1 MDKQHL
7 KTARSR
13 ISMRAGRNDWFR
25 ITSRLQAK
33 DEPGGGTY
41 AEVYIYDEIG
51 YFGITAQDFVNELNN
66 ITDPRIDLHLNT
78 PGGEIFDG
86 LAIYNALKNHQA
98 NVTVY
103 VDALAASA
111 GSFIAM
117 AGDQIIMQKTA
128 TMMIHDGHGLAI
140 GNAADMR
147 ELADLLDKSSDNIA
161 SIYADRAGGSVEDW
175 RTAMKAET
183 WYSADEAVAAGL
195 ADKINGADTGS
206 KTDNSWDLSIYAY
219 AGRDKAPTP
228 VVQDE
233 PAVDLEEFRKSLKEA
248 FA

>member
-1 MDKQHL
+1 MHNKLRTTRPIVNLRQGRTDWYKIKN
-7 KTARSR
+7 KTAN
-13 ISMRAGRNDWFR
+13 A
-25 ITSRLQAK
+25 
-33 DEPGGGTY
+33 

-51 YFGITAQDFVNELNN
+51 YFGITAQDLVNDLNTITSEN
-66 ITDPRIDLHLNT
+66 IELHLNT

-86 LAIYNALKNHQA
+86 IAIYNALKNHNA
-98 NVTVY
+98 SVTVY

-117 AGDQIIMQKTA
+117 AGDEIIMQRTA
-128 TMMIHDGHGLAI
+128 QMMIHDGHGLAI

-161 SIYADRAGGSVEDW
+161 SIYAERAGGSVEEW

-183 WYSADEAVAAGL
+183 WYSAEEAVEAGL
-195 ADKINGADTGS
+195 ADKINGEGS
-206 KTDNSWDLSIYAY
+206 KQDNSWDLSIYNY
-219 AGRDKAPTP
+219 AGRDKAPAP
-228 VVQDE
+228 VVQEKPLMD
-233 PAVDLEEFRKSLKEA
+233 PGEFRRLLEGT

>member
-1 MDKQHL
+1 
-7 KTARSR
+7 
-13 ISMRAGRNDWFR
+13 MRAGRNDWYR
-25 ITSRLQAK
+25 IQNKSANT
-33 DEPGGGTY
+33 

-51 YFGITAQDFVNELNN
+51 YFGITAQDFVNDLNT
-66 ITDPRIDLHLNT
+66 ITSDSIDLHLNT

-86 LAIYNALKNHQA
+86 IAIYNALKNHDA

-117 AGDQIIMQKTA
+117 AGDEIIMQRTA
-128 TMMIHDGHGLAI
+128 QMMIHDGHGLAI

-161 SIYADRAGGSVEDW
+161 SIYAEKAGGSVEDW

-183 WYSADEAVAAGL
+183 WYSAEEAVAAGL
-195 ADKINGADTGS
+195 ADKINGQDTEDS
-206 KTDNSWDLSIYAY
+206 KTNNSWDLSIYNY
-219 AGRDKAPTP
+219 AGRDKAPAP
-228 VVQDE
+228 VVQEKPLMD
-233 PAVDLEEFRKSLKEA
+233 PDEFRRLLEGT

>member
-1 MDKQHL
+1 MQKF

-13 ISMRAGRNDWFR
+13 LSMRAGRNDWYR
-25 ITSRLQAK
+25 IENKASADTS
-33 DEPGGGTY
+33 
-41 AEVYIYDEIG
+41 EVYIYDEIG
-51 YFGITAQDFVNELNN
+51 YFGVTAQDFVNDLNT
-66 ITDPRIDLHLNT
+66 ITASNIDLHLNT

-86 LAIYNALKNHQA
+86 IAIYNAIKNHDA
-98 NVTVY
+98 KVTVY

-117 AGDQIIMQKTA
+117 AGDEIIMQRTA
-128 TMMIHDGHGLAI
+128 QMMIHDGMGVAI

-161 SIYADRAGGSVEDW
+161 SIYAEHAGGSVEDW
-175 RTAMKAET
+175 RANMKAET
-183 WYSADEAVAAGL
+183 WYSAEEAVAAGL
-195 ADKINGADTGS
+195 ADKINGQDSGS

-219 AGRDKAPTP
+219 AGRDKAPPP
-228 VVQDE
+228 VVQEKPVMSAD
-233 PAVDLEEFRKSLKEA
+233 EFRRLLEGT